1 MLTAYG
7 TVAILLIIAIAF
19 GILPLMISMLIRPKR
34 PNPVKLSIYEC
45 GLETI
50 GPTWVQF
57 HVGFYLYALV
67 FVIFDVETVFL
78 YPWAVAYGKLGL
90 FALIEMA
97 IFVLLLVVG
106 LVYAWRKRALAWK

>member
-7 TVAILLIIAIAF
+7 YIAVLLIIALIFAV
-19 GILPLMISMLIRPKR
+19 IPLLLSFLIRPKK
-34 PNPVKLSIYEC
+34 PNQTKLSTYEC

-57 HVGFYLYALV
+57 RIGFYLYALI

-78 YPWAVAYGKLGL
+78 YPWAVAYNHLGV
-90 FALIEMA
+90 FALVEMA
-97 IFVLLLVVG
+97 IFLGILIVG
-106 LVYAWRKRALAWK
+106 LIYAWRKKALLWI

>member
-7 TVAILLIIAIAF
+7 YIAIFLVIAIGFGIVPLIISS
-19 GILPLMISMLIRPKR
+19 LLRPKR
-34 PNPVKLSIYEC
+34 PDPVKLSTYEC
-45 GLETI
+45 GVETI

-57 HVGFYLYALV
+57 RVGFYLYALV

-90 FALIEMA
+90 YALVEMFV
-97 IFVLLLVVG
+97 FVLLLAVG
-106 LVYAWRKRALAWK
+106 LAYAWRKRALVWK

>member
-1 MLTAYG
+1 MTAYG
-7 TVAILLIIAIAF
+7 TVAILLVIAIVF
-19 GILPLMISMLIRPKR
+19 GILPLMISMVIRPKK
-34 PNPVKLSIYEC
+34 PNPVKLSTYEC

-90 FALIEMA
+90 FALVEMF

-106 LVYAWRKRALAWK
+106 LIYAWRKRALEWK

>member
-1 MLTAYG
+1 MTAYG
-7 TVAILLIIAIAF
+7 TVAILLVIAIVF
-19 GILPLMISMLIRPKR
+19 GILPLMISMVIRPKK
-34 PNPVKLSIYEC
+34 PNPVKLSTYEC

-50 GPTWVQF
+50 GPTWVQL

-90 FALIEMA
+90 FALVEMF

-106 LVYAWRKRALAWK
+106 LIYAWRKRALEWK